1 MARTDRHKPGAASR
15 ALGVTLMCSAAI
27 LALAAADGPVRAAP
41 VETMSV
47 DDVRPGMKGHAV
59 TVFSGTASDR
69 FEIEVIDV
77 IRDYLP
83 RQDAILFR
91 SPDPRMVHSGIVGG
105 MSGSPIY
112 IDGKL
117 VGALA
122 YGYRFNKDPIGGI
135 TPIKNMLAVGD
146 LPYRPEVLPEAKTG
160 IRGSAR
166 PGASG
171 WADAMLGINT
181 DPLPPRRRPADLN
194 PVTGL
199 APIGAPM
206 SVSGLGSAATSFL
219 ADRLGLLPVRGGSNA
234 QAAGSG
240 AAPTAPPAPK
250 QWKGGD
256 AVSVVLIRGDNA
268 VSPNGTITWVG
279 GKQGERLLGFG
290 HEMFGAGPTN
300 LPIADARV
308 HVIIPSVERSVKL
321 SSALDVRGTLIQ
333 DRQAAI
339 SLRTDLSAP
348 LIPVLTEMRGP
359 EAAQPTRTY
368 RSEVALGVDLTP
380 NLATSLLVEALS
392 EGGTDSTEIVA
403 QIDHKIAIET
413 SKGPRT
419 VSIHEEEF
427 FPQGIDPRAI
437 ARTRGPLVIAAV
449 LDNDFEVAKIRGIE
463 QRASITY
470 GAPVDTID
478 AVRLPAGE
486 FHAGDLVDLELRIRD
501 YRGKVRVESLALRIP
516 DDAAGQDIQI
526 EVTSGQVAR
535 PLRPIADSLDDLLDT
550 LEATYPPRSIVATIY
565 REDEGL
571 ATRQGLMAELPGSV
585 LESLSPQGSTIGAVR
600 FKQIARRV
608 IPTAN
613 LIDGEHNLKLSVQP
627 RRAFAD

>member
-1 MARTDRHKPGAASR
+1 MGIVKHT
-15 ALGVTLMCSAAI
+15 LGVGALAV
-27 LALAAADGPVRAAP
+27 LALVGAGDTVAAP
-41 VETMSV
+41 VDTMSV
-47 DDVRPGMKGHAV
+47 DDVRPGMKGYAV
-59 TVFSGTASDR
+59 TVFSGTDTDR

-83 RQDAILFR
+83 RQDAILFH

-160 IRGSAR
+160 IRGQAR
-166 PGASG
+166 AGTAG
-171 WADAMLGINT
+171 WADAMLGLGVN
-181 DPLPPRRRPADLN
+181 PLPARRRPADLN
-194 PVTGL
+194 PVAGL

-206 SVSGLGSAATSFL
+206 AVSGLGAAASSFL
-219 ADRLGLLPVRGGSNA
+219 ADQLGLVPVRGGSGRA
-234 QAAGSG
+234 QSAGTGTPSS
-240 AAPTAPPAPK
+240 PTPSTPPKPK

-256 AVSVVLIRGDNA
+256 AVSVVLVRGDNA

-279 GKQGERLLGFG
+279 GKQGEKLLGFG

-348 LIPVLTEMRGP
+348 LIPVLTELRGP
-359 EAAQPTRTY
+359 EAAMPARTY
-368 RSEVALGVDLTP
+368 RSEVALGIDLTP
-380 NLATSLLVEALS
+380 NLATGLLVEALS
-392 EGGTDSTEIVA
+392 EGGSDGAEIVA
-403 QIDHKIAIET
+403 QIEHKIAIET

-419 VSIHEEEF
+419 VTLRDEQF
-427 FPQGIDPRAI
+427 FPEGIDPRSV
-437 ARTRGPLVIAAV
+437 ARTRGPIVIAAV
-449 LDNDFEVAKIRGIE
+449 LDNDFEVAKIRSIE
-463 QRASITY
+463 QRAAITY
-470 GAPVDTID
+470 GAPVDTIE

-486 FHAGDLVDLELRIRD
+486 FHAGDLVNLELRMRD
-501 YRGKVRVESLALRIP
+501 YRGKLRSETLALRLP
-516 DDAAGQDIQI
+516 DDAGGQDVQI
-526 EVTSGQVAR
+526 EITSGQVAR
-535 PLRPIADSLDDLLDT
+535 PPRPVADSLDDLLDT
-550 LEATYPPRSIVATIY
+550 LEATYPTRSIVATIY

-571 ATRQGLMAELPGSV
+571 STRHGLMAELPGSV
-585 LESLSPQGSTIGAVR
+585 LESLSPSGSTVGAVR
-600 FKQIARRV
+600 FKQLARRV

-613 LIDGEHNLKLSVQP
+613 LIDGEHNLKLSIKP

>member
-1 MARTDRHKPGAASR
+1 MASLSKHVAGA
-15 ALGVTLMCSAAI
+15 T
-27 LALAAADGPVRAAP
+27 ALAVLAALVAGESVAAP

-59 TVFSGTASDR
+59 TVFSGTTSDR

-77 IRDYLP
+77 IRDYQP

-146 LPYRPEVLPEAKTG
+146 LPFRPEVLPEAKTG
-160 IRGSAR
+160 VRGSAR
-166 PGASG
+166 AGASG
-171 WADAMLGINT
+171 WADTMLGLGT
-181 DPLPPRRRPADLN
+181 DPLPPRRRPADFN
-194 PVTGL
+194 PVAGL
-199 APIGAPM
+199 APLGAPM
-206 SVSGLGSAATSFL
+206 AVSGFGSAATAFL
-219 ADRLGLLPVRGGSNA
+219 ADRLGLLPVRGGSGRA
-234 QAAGSG
+234 QAAGTGTNPS
-240 AAPTAPPAPK
+240 APPAPK

-339 SLRTDLSAP
+339 SLRTDLTAP
-348 LIPVLTEMRGP
+348 LIPVLTELRGP
-359 EAAQPTRTY
+359 EAAQPVRTY

-380 NLATSLLVEALS
+380 NLATSLLVEALT
-392 EGGTDSTEIVA
+392 EGGSDGAEIVA
-403 QIDHKIAIET
+403 VIEHKIALET

-419 VSIHEEEF
+419 VTIREEEF
-427 FPQGIDPRAI
+427 FPQGVDPRSI
-437 ARTRGPLVIAAV
+437 ARTRGPIVLAAA
-449 LDNDFEVAKIRGIE
+449 LDNDFEVAKIRSIE
-463 QRASITY
+463 QRAAITY
-470 GAPVDTID
+470 GAPVETIE
-478 AVRLPAGE
+478 AVRVAPGE
-486 FHAGDLVDLELRIRD
+486 IHAGDLLNLELRLRD
-501 YRGKVRVESLALRIP
+501 YRGRVRSESLALRIP
-516 DDAAGQDIQI
+516 DDAADQDIQI
-526 EVTSGQVAR
+526 EITSGQAVR
-535 PLRPIADSLDDLLDT
+535 PPRPVADSLDDLLDT
-550 LEATYPPRSIVATIY
+550 LEATYPARSIVATIY

-571 ATRQGLMAELPGSV
+571 STRHGLMAELPGSV
-585 LESLSPQGSTIGAVR
+585 LESLSPSGATVGAIR
-600 FKQIARRV
+600 FKQLARRV
-608 IPTAN
+608 IPTPT
-613 LIDGEHNLKLSVQP
+613 LIDGEHNLKISVKP
-627 RRAFAD
+627 RRAFND

>member
-1 MARTDRHKPGAASR
+1 MAPRNRHTLAAL
-15 ALGVTLMCSAAI
+15 ALLS
-27 LALAAADGPVRAAP
+27 LALASPGVTTAAP
-41 VETMSV
+41 VDTMSV
-47 DDVRPGMKGHAV
+47 DDVRPGMKGYAL

-112 IDGKL
+112 IDNKL

-146 LPYRPEVLPEAKTG
+146 LPFRPEILPEAKTG
-160 IRGSAR
+160 IRGNAR

-171 WADAMLGINT
+171 WADAMLGLGT
-181 DPLPPRRRPADLN
+181 DPLPQRRRPADLH
-194 PVTGL
+194 PATGL

-206 SVSGLGSAATSFL
+206 AVSGLGSAATSFL
-219 ADRLGLLPVRGGSNA
+219 AERLGLLPVRGGSGRA
-234 QAAGSG
+234 QAAGTGTPSN
-240 AAPTAPPAPK
+240 TPPAPK

-268 VSPNGTITWVG
+268 VAPNGTITWVG

-348 LIPVLTEMRGP
+348 FIPVLTEMRGP
-359 EAAQPTRTY
+359 EAAQPLRTY

-380 NLATSLLVEALS
+380 NLATSLLVEALG
-392 EGGTDSTEIVA
+392 EGGSDGAEIVA
-403 QIDHKIAIET
+403 QIEHKIAIET

-419 VSIHEEEF
+419 VQIREEEF
-427 FPQGIDPRAI
+427 FPEGIDPRGV
-437 ARTRGPLVIAAV
+437 ARTRGPLIIAAV
-449 LDNDFEVAKIRGIE
+449 LDNDFEVAKIRSIE
-463 QRASITY
+463 QRATITY
-470 GAPVDTID
+470 GAPVDTIE

-486 FHAGDLVDLELRIRD
+486 VHAGDLVNLELRLRD
-501 YRGKVRVESLALRIP
+501 YRGKSRHETLALRIP
-516 DDAAGQDIQI
+516 DDAGGQDVQI
-526 EVTSGQVAR
+526 EITSGQVAR

-550 LEATYPPRSIVATIY
+550 LEAVYPPRSIVATIY

-585 LESLSPQGSTIGAVR
+585 LESLSPAGSTVGAVR
-600 FKQIARRV
+600 FKQLARRV

-613 LIDGEHNLKLSVQP
+613 LIDGEHNLKLSVKP